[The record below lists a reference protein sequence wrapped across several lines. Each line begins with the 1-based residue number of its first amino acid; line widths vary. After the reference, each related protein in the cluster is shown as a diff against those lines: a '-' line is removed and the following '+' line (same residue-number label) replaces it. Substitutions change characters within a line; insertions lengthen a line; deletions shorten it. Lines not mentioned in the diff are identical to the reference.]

1 MKTQKYILAFFIT
14 ILSLSSYVNA
24 QTTAYDFQGVDCN
37 GNNVHLFSDLDAGQA
52 IVLYFYMPNCGT
64 CPPIAEDIQSMANKI
79 NAVCPDLVK
88 GYAYPYQNSTTCAYS
103 ASWVAD
109 NALDLYIP
117 MDSGAYQVAY
127 YGGFGMPTV
136 VLLGGSNHDVMWSTQ
151 NFVDSDTTVMRDL
164 IYGISCLGVEETN
177 IQASIQS
184 VYPNPAAANCTVE
197 FSLRNEEIIGLQI
210 IDLTGKILV
219 KKENFTAFN
228 GANKVDLDVSSLAS
242 GSYFIRL
249 TNGEFMLTEK
259 LEILK

>member
-1 MKTQKYILAFFIT
+1 
-14 ILSLSSYVNA
+14 
-24 QTTAYDFQGVDCN
+24 
-37 GNNVHLFSDLDAGQA
+37 
-52 IVLYFYMPNCGT
+52 
-64 CPPIAEDIQSMANKI
+64 
-79 NAVCPDLVK
+79 
-88 GYAYPYQNSTTCAYS
+88 
-103 ASWVAD
+103 
-109 NALDLYIP
+109 
-117 MDSGAYQVAY
+117 
-127 YGGFGMPTV
+127 MPTV

-151 NFVDSDTTVMRDL
+151 NFVDSDTTIMRDL

-197 FSLRNEEIIGLQI
+197 FSLRNEEIIGQQI

-242 GSYFIRL
+242 GSYLIRL
-249 TNGEFMLTEK
+249 TNGEFVLTEK

>member
-1 MKTQKYILAFFIT
+1 MKTIKNYLLLASIL
-14 ILSLSSYVNA
+14 LSFSKGATA

-52 IVLYFYMPNCGT
+52 IVLFFYMPNCGT
-64 CPPIAEDIQSMANKI
+64 CPPIAQNVQSMANKI

-88 GYAYPYQNSTTCAYS
+88 GYAYPYQNSTTCSYS
-103 ASWVAD
+103 ASWVTD

-164 IYGISCLGVEETN
+164 IYGISCLGVNETKMD
-177 IQASIQS
+177 ASIQS
-184 VYPNPAAANCTVE
+184 IYPNPAATNCTVE
-197 FSLRNEEIIGLQI
+197 FNLRNEETVSIQI
-210 IDLTGKILV
+210 VDLSGKILV
-219 KKENFTAFN
+219 RKEEVKAFN
-228 GANKVDLDVSSLAS
+228 GSNKVDLDVSSLAT
-242 GSYFIRL
+242 GSYLVRL
-249 TNGEFMLTEK
+249 TNGEFSVSEK
-259 LEILK
+259 LDILK